1 MCGIAGIIDTKPGP
15 AEELGAKLTALN
27 AAMKHR
33 GPDDEGVWMSAEGTV
48 GLAHVR
54 LSILDLSSAG
64 HQPMGTADGGL
75 HITFNGEIYNFREL
89 RSELVCEG
97 MTFATHTD
105 TEVLLR
111 LYEKEGQAMLA
122 RLRGMFAFAIWDER
136 KRRCFLARD
145 PLGIKPL
152 YYTQRGGR
160 LAFAS
165 ELRSLQQA
173 GLAGGEIDPG
183 ALMRYFETGSVAE
196 PQTLLTDVH
205 CLEAGHYLL
214 WEDGRLAKRRYWQ
227 VEFHPEA
234 MTADQAVSE
243 VRAALLDTTRAH
255 FVSDVPVGIFLSG
268 GIDST
273 ALTALARAVGQ
284 QDIATFSI
292 GVDDLSLDESSV
304 ARRTAEHFGTRHEE
318 MRLDAE
324 TARHEFT
331 RFLRAMDQPSI
342 DGFNTHTVAAFAH
355 QRGMKVVLSGLGGDE
370 MFGGY
375 KSFDA
380 VPRLAAGARAARF
393 LPGIAQASGWLL
405 ERFSPANR
413 ARRVGSLL
421 RSPGGIRDAYG
432 CFRGIFSAHEARV
445 LASRY
450 LKCDPRDIQA
460 SPQHELLSA
469 DPRDAVSECELRF
482 YMRNQLLKDSDVMSM
497 AHGLE
502 LRVPLVDQ
510 ALFRRVARVPAALR
524 LRPGKQMLL
533 DAVPEI
539 PSWVSQVPKRGFVFP
554 FEKWL
559 GQGWGDAF
567 ASSSARAP
575 FKNPTW
581 YQRWSLFM
589 LDTWLE
595 RHGLL

>member
-1 MCGIAGIIDTKPGP
+1 MCGIAGIIKTNTGP
-15 AEELGAKLTALN
+15 ADALHAKLTAMN

-33 GPDDEGVWMSAEGTV
+33 GPDDEGVWISPSGTS

-64 HQPMGTADGGL
+64 HQPMSTADGGL

-89 RSELVCEG
+89 RSELEREG

-111 LYEKEGQAMLA
+111 LYQKEGEAMLA

-136 KRRCFLARD
+136 RQRCFLARD
-145 PLGIKPL
+145 PMGIKPL

-165 ELRSLQQA
+165 ELRPLQQV
-173 GLAGGEIDPG
+173 GLTTREIDPA
-183 ALMRYFETGSVAE
+183 ALMRYFKTGSVAE
-196 PQTLLTDVH
+196 PQTLLMDVH
-205 CLEAGHYLL
+205 CLEAGHYLQ
-214 WEDGRLAKRRYWQ
+214 WEAGRLAKRRYWQ
-227 VEFHPEA
+227 VEFHSEA
-234 MTADQAVSE
+234 MTAEQAVSE

-273 ALTALARAVGQ
+273 ALAALARAVGQ

-292 GVDDLSLDESSV
+292 GVDDLSLDESSA

-318 MRLDAE
+318 MRLDGE

-342 DGFNTHTVAAFAH
+342 DGFNTHTVAAFARE
-355 QRGMKVVLSGLGGDE
+355 RGMKVVLSGLGGDE

-393 LPGIAQASGWLL
+393 LPGITQASGWLL
-405 ERFSPANR
+405 ERYSPANR
-413 ARRVGSLL
+413 VRRIGSLL
-421 RSPGGIRDAYG
+421 KSPGGIRDAYG
-432 CFRGIFSAHEARV
+432 CFRGIFSIYEARL
-445 LASRY
+445 LAASY
-450 LKCDPRDIQA
+450 LHCSPRDIHSA
-460 SPQHELLSA
+460 PQHDLLA
-469 DPRDAVSECELRF
+469 TNPRDAVSECELRF

-502 LRVPLVDQ
+502 LRVPWVDQ
-510 ALFRRVARVPAALR
+510 TFFGRVSRVPAALR
-524 LRPGKQMLL
+524 LRSGKQMLL

-539 PSWVSQVPKRGFVFP
+539 PSWVSQAPKRGFVFP

-559 GQGWGDAF
+559 GQGWGEAF
-567 ASSSARAP
+567 ARATARAP

-581 YQRWSLFM
+581 YQRWSIFM

>member
-1 MCGIAGIIDTKPGP
+1 MCGIAGIIDTKPSP
-15 AEELGAKLTALN
+15 ADKLRATLTALN

-33 GPDDEGVWMSAEGTV
+33 GPDDEGVWLSAEGNA

-54 LSILDLSSAG
+54 LSILDLSTAG

-75 HITFNGEIYNFREL
+75 RITFNGEIYNFREL
-89 RSELVCEG
+89 RTELERDG
-97 MTFATHTD
+97 ISFATHTD

-136 KRRCFLARD
+136 QRRCFLARD

-165 ELRSLQQA
+165 ELRPLQQA
-173 GLAGGEIDPG
+173 GLSDGEVDPG

-214 WEDGRLAKRRYWQ
+214 WEAGRLDKRCYWQ
-227 VEFHPEA
+227 VEFHPEEMSA
-234 MTADQAVSE
+234 AQAVIE
-243 VRAALLDTTRAH
+243 VRSALLDTTRAH

-292 GVDDLSLDESSV
+292 GVDDAGLDESSV

-342 DGFNTHTVAAFAH
+342 DGFNTHTVASFAH

-380 VPRLAAGARAARF
+380 VPRLAVGVRAARF

-413 ARRVGSLL
+413 VRRIGSLL

-445 LASRY
+445 LAASY
-450 LKCDPRDIQA
+450 LHCSPRDIHP
-460 SPQHELLSA
+460 SPQHDLLA
-469 DPRDAVSECELRF
+469 VNPRDAVSECELRY

-524 LRPGKQMLL
+524 LRSGKQMLL
-533 DAVPEI
+533 EAVPEI
-539 PSWVSQVPKRGFVFP
+539 PSWVSQAPKRGFVFP

-559 GQGWGDAF
+559 GQGWGEAF
-567 ASSSARAP
+567 ARATARAP

-581 YQRWSLFM
+581 YQRWSIFM
-589 LDTWLE
+589 LEHWIE
-595 RHGLL
+595 SRH